1 MTSRAVLPIFA
12 FIAFLA
18 SSTSS
23 ADEPAIS
30 MVRLSDEGSL
40 VVSIVRAE
48 RGQSAEATVVVV
60 LQGPRGNSLLLRRT
74 RPEPGVTLHEAGL
87 GRNAAVSFT
96 RRGGDPVVFEAG
108 GRTLRFYEADLGRAT
123 VRCWL
128 AALVSR
134 VDPKILEAA
143 AGIRLLKE
151 WTGASEPG
159 DAFYPARVLA
169 DVAEPLDIQPRGAVR
184 VERGP
189 FTGEP
194 WDQLSKRA
202 VGELGRP

>member
-1 MTSRAVLPIFA
+1 MTSRAVLPIL
-12 FIAFLA
+12 AFLA
-18 SSTSS
+18 SSLSF

-48 RGQSAEATVVVV
+48 RGQGAEATVVIV

-74 RPEPGVTLHEAGL
+74 RPEPGVTLHEVWL
-87 GRNAAVSFT
+87 GRNAAATFT
-96 RRGGDPVVFEAG
+96 RRGGDPVVLDAG
-108 GRTLRFYEADLGRAT
+108 GRTLRYYEADLGRAT

-128 AALVSR
+128 QAFVSR
-134 VDPKILEAA
+134 VDPGLLEAA

-151 WTGASEPG
+151 WTGASELG
-159 DAFYPARVLA
+159 DAFYPARVLS
-169 DVAEPLDIQPRGAVR
+169 DVAEPLDVRPRGPVR

-189 FTGEP
+189 FSGEP
-194 WDQLSKRA
+194 WDQLSRSA